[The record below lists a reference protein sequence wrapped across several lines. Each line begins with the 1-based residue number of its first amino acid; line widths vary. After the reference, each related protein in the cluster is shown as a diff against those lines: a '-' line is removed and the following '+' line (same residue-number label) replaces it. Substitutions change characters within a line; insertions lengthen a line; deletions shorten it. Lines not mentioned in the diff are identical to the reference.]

1 MVYLLTDEAQSI
13 PIGRSLVPVLSH
25 FSVDDQHIQQ
35 ILEAIRLNWPLPRL
49 PQMQFY
55 WGPLDEAIS
64 SAVYEGVDPLEALK
78 RAEDEINAS
87 LHQ

>member
-1 MVYLLTDEAQSI
+1 
-13 PIGRSLVPVLSH
+13 
-25 FSVDDQHIQQ
+25 
-35 ILEAIRLNWPLPRL
+35 
-49 PQMQFY
+49 MQFY